1 MRALGRAPRQTPPP
15 KALAPSNACQP
26 LVDIGI
32 YLIEGHRGLG
42 AELVMELPAGAIDVG
57 EQPVA
62 AAHRELM
69 EETGL
74 IAGRLDL
81 IYEFVECPGLSDA
94 TGPFCSIRRKHR
106 VRFVRISTN
115 R

>member
-1 MRALGRAPRQTPPP
+1 
-15 KALAPSNACQP
+15 
-26 LVDIGI
+26 
-32 YLIEGHRGLG
+32 
-42 AELVMELPAGAIDVG
+42 MELPAGAIDVG

-74 IAGRLDL
+74 IAGRLYL

-94 TGPFCSIRRKHR
+94 RTYVYVATQLTVGKQDLQATEDGVPILVPFGQIGALAASKKI
-106 VRFVRISTN
+106 VDGQTLAALFVLSPLWLGMRHAEIP
-115 R
+115 